1 MKTFIPLVVLIA
13 LIPLIISSPQNPEF
27 QKLYEGQR
35 NFSIQLLHALHKT
48 EYESR
53 VVSPYSIYHGL
64 LMLYLGAEGETEV
77 SLKRALYLNWAN
89 GKEDVIRVYQLL
101 TQLNIHPEI
110 EFRNVSRLYVTDKAV
125 LK

>member
-1 MKTFIPLVVLIA
+1 MKAFIPLVVLIA
-13 LIPLIISSPQNPEF
+13 LIPLIISIPLNPDG

-35 NFSIQLLHALHKT
+35 KFSIKLLHALHKSAHG
-48 EYESR
+48 SR

-64 LMLYLGAEGETEV
+64 LMLYFGAEGETEM
-77 SLKRALYLNWAN
+77 SLKRALYLDWAN
-89 GKEDVIRVYQLL
+89 SKEDVIRAYQLL
-101 TQLNIHPEI
+101 NQMNIHPEI

>member
-1 MKTFIPLVVLIA
+1 MKAFISLVVLIA
-13 LIPLIISSPQNPEF
+13 IIPLIISLRHDPDA

-35 NFSIQLLHALHKT
+35 KFSIKLLHALHKGAHG
-48 EYESR
+48 SR

-64 LMLYLGAEGETEV
+64 LMLYFGAEGETEL
-77 SLKRALYLNWAN
+77 SLKRALYLDWAN
-89 GKEDVIRVYQLL
+89 SKEDVIRVYQLL
-101 TQLNIHPEI
+101 NQLNVHPEI